1 MSTMKRALELLSMVE
16 SRGKEVREL
25 WDYLMDRGYGLAPG
39 GVSGIW
45 SEPEGLLNRSVE
57 ISRYLLKIFEGLD
70 YFSGEADAL
79 V

>member
-1 MSTMKRALELLSMVE
+1 ME
-16 SRGKEVREL
+16 
-25 WDYLMDRGYGLAPG
+25 RGYGLAPG

-45 SEPEGLLNRSVE
+45 SDPEGLLNRAVE
-57 ISRYLLKIFEGLD
+57 ISRYLVKIFESIG